1 MTLHIRLARADEI
14 PALEKLI
21 ARSVRALS
29 EGFYTPRQIELA
41 LVHVFGVDSQLIA
54 DGTYF
59 VAEADGQRAACAI
72 VACGGWSKRRTLYGG
87 DQMKA
92 GADNL
97 LDPRTEAARIR
108 AFFVDPAW
116 ARRGIGRQL
125 IDACETA
132 ARAAGFTRLE
142 MGATLPGVPLYEAVG
157 YRAVESLAVPLPDG
171 ETLPIIRMEKLL
183 PA

>member
-1 MTLHIRLARADEI
+1 MQLHIRLARMDEI
-14 PALEKLI
+14 PALEQLI

-29 EGFYTPRQIELA
+29 AGYYSPRQIELA
-41 LVHVFGVDSQLIA
+41 LAHVFGVDSQLIA

-59 VAEADGQRAACAI
+59 VAEAGGQPAACAI
-72 VACGGWSKRRTLYGG
+72 AGCGGWSKRRTLYGG

-92 GADNL
+92 GADDL
-97 LDPRTEAARIR
+97 LDPRTDAARIR

-116 ARRGIGRQL
+116 ARRGIGKQL
-125 IDACETA
+125 IAACEAA

-157 YRAVESLAVPLPDG
+157 YHAVEHLAVPLPAG
-171 ETLPIIRMEKLL
+171 EALPIIRMEKLL